1 MVSEKTMI
9 LGMMGIACS
18 LLMACNSKQKDNLG
32 KMPVIAEKVTLP
44 TGGSAKTIM
53 ALSPVIAEKV
63 TLPTG
68 DLIVCDLAKATDT
81 LDVPL
86 SMLTEELQI
95 VPLDNRDEALVGGW
109 VRTTVSD
116 NYILVSN
123 NRQVPYKLFGQD
135 GKFICTVGSFGQG
148 PNEYQLTYAEQLD
161 EAHNRIYIMSWNAE
175 KILVF
180 DLQGNPQPYI
190 PLNTRVP
197 KGKFRVNTADSTVIV
212 TKLPFEGSTEVV
224 WVQDMH
230 GNRKQSIAPGHLM
243 VPRDFSNEVMDARN
257 TSAYDVMLLTI
268 MSEGK
273 QDSLYHYNLE
283 KNRLEPRFTTL
294 FTGERIPWHGYTELP
309 HHFIGDGSFP
319 VQVSE
324 NTFQGSAPAYYIVD
338 KTTLKGNFM
347 RLKNDFLHISAW
359 PSFSNGYYTA
369 NMEPMA
375 LKEQLEEALEEEN
388 LDESVQAR
396 IKACLSSLDEN
407 GNNVILLAKLKN

>member
-1 MVSEKTMI
+1 MVSGKTRI
-9 LGMMGIACS
+9 PWMMGIACS
-18 LLMACNSKQKDNLG
+18 LLMACSSTQKDYLDE
-32 KMPVIAEKVTLP
+32 MPVIAEKV
-44 TGGSAKTIM
+44 A
-53 ALSPVIAEKV
+53 
-63 TLPTG
+63 LPTG

-81 LDVPL
+81 LDIPL
-86 SMLTEELQI
+86 SRLTEELQI

-109 VRTTVSD
+109 VRTTISD
-116 NYILVSN
+116 KYILVSN
-123 NRQVPYKLFGQD
+123 NRQIPYKLFGRD

-161 EAHNRIYIMSWNAE
+161 EQHDRIYIMSWNAD

-180 DLQGNPQPYI
+180 DLKGNPQPYI

-197 KGKFRVNTADSTVIV
+197 KGKFRVNTADSTVVV
-212 TKLPFEGSTEVV
+212 TTLPFEGSPEVV

-230 GNRKQSIAPGHLM
+230 GNRKQSVAPGHLM
-243 VPRDFSNEVMDARN
+243 APRDFSNEVMDARN

-268 MSEGK
+268 MPEAK

-294 FTGERIPWHGYTELP
+294 FTGEKMPWHGYTELP
-309 HHFIGDGSFP
+309 HHFMGDVSFP

-324 NTFQGSAPAYYIVD
+324 TSFQGSAPAYYIVD

-369 NMEPMA
+369 NMEPMT
-375 LKEQLEEALEEEN
+375 LKEQLEEALKEEN

>member
-1 MVSEKTMI
+1 MVSRKTRI
-9 LGMMGIACS
+9 PWMMGIACS
-18 LLMACNSKQKDNLG
+18 LLMACSSTQQDCLG
-32 KMPVIAEKVTLP
+32 EMPVIAK
-44 TGGSAKTIM
+44 
-53 ALSPVIAEKV
+53 KV

-109 VRTTVSD
+109 VRTIVSD

-123 NRQVPYKLFGQD
+123 NRQVPYKLFGRD

-180 DLQGNPQPYI
+180 DLKGNPQPYI

-212 TKLPFEGSTEVV
+212 TTLPFEGSPEVV

-243 VPRDFSNEVMDARN
+243 APRDFSNEVMDARN
-257 TSAYDVMLLTI
+257 TSAYDVMFLII
-268 MSEGK
+268 MPEAK

-283 KNRLEPRFTTL
+283 KNRLEPRFTAL

-324 NTFQGSAPAYYIVD
+324 TSFQGSAPAYYIVD

-375 LKEQLEEALEEEN
+375 LKEQLEEALKEEN

>member
-1 MVSEKTMI
+1 
-9 LGMMGIACS
+9 MMGIACS
-18 LLMACNSKQKDNLG
+18 LLMACSSTQKDYLDE
-32 KMPVIAEKVTLP
+32 MPVIAEKV
-44 TGGSAKTIM
+44 A
-53 ALSPVIAEKV
+53 
-63 TLPTG
+63 LPTG

-123 NRQVPYKLFGQD
+123 NRQVPYKLFGRD

-180 DLQGNPQPYI
+180 DLKGNPQPYI

-212 TKLPFEGSTEVV
+212 TKLPFEGSAEMV

-243 VPRDFSNEVMDARN
+243 APRDFSNEVMDARN
-257 TSAYDVMLLTI
+257 TSAYDVMFLII
-268 MSEGK
+268 MPEAK

-283 KNRLEPRFTTL
+283 KRASVYDVIYGR
-294 FTGERIPWHGYTELP
+294 
-309 HHFIGDGSFP
+309 
-319 VQVSE
+319 E
-324 NTFQGSAPAYYIVD
+324 NS
-338 KTTLKGNFM
+338 L
-347 RLKNDFLHISAW
+347 
-359 PSFSNGYYTA
+359 
-369 NMEPMA
+369 
-375 LKEQLEEALEEEN
+375 
-388 LDESVQAR
+388 AR
-396 IKACLSSLDEN
+396 IYRITASFYR
-407 GNNVILLAKLKN
+407 